1 MKIEVNPKDTSRA
14 QAFSMWMKSPQPMVT
29 IMKTFD
35 VSHLRKVSRKTGAKF
50 NILLC
55 WCIGKAASQVEEFY
69 TIPEG
74 GKLIRYDRLA
84 INVIVPNIQGGISM
98 CDVPFSEDLQQ
109 FSSDYLKNTEV
120 VAKACENTSLEDYL
134 IIGTSALPQMELDLI
149 VNQYTGIYSNPF
161 LVWGKYRKGWFKTTL
176 PISFQFHHVQMDG
189 AHAIRFLAGMQEA
202 MNNL

>member
-1 MKIEVNPKDTSRA
+1 MIIEVNPRETSRA
-14 QAFSMWMKSPQPMVT
+14 QAFSMWMQSPQPMVT

-35 VSHLRKVSRKTGAKF
+35 VSRLRKVSRKTGIKF

-69 TIPEG
+69 LLPKD
-74 GKLIRYDRLA
+74 GKLYRYDKLA

-109 FSSDYLKNTEV
+109 FSSDYLKLTDK
-120 VAKACENTSLEDYL
+120 VAKICENTSLEDCMVV
-134 IIGTSALPQMELDLI
+134 GTSALPQMELDLI
-149 VNQYTGIYSNPF
+149 VNQYTGIYNNPF

-189 AHAIRFLAGMQEA
+189 AQAIRFLAALQQTIK
-202 MNNL
+202 NT